1 MSVDVSQNYI
11 SLDVP
16 RAVDIRLAWASER
29 HSSAAIAMSA
39 TAASTSDVT
48 KVNLQYSKFRTFDES
63 SRRYCVVNRVG
74 RIGFYTSLFTIIW

>member
-29 HSSAAIAMSA
+29 HRSAAIAMSA
-39 TAASTSDVT
+39 AAASTSDAT
-48 KVNLQYSKFRTFDES
+48 NVNLQYSTFRTFDES
-63 SRRYCVVNRVG
+63 SRRYRIVNGAVG
-74 RIGFYTSLFTIIW
+74 LGFKNT